1 VKKQNTK
8 ETFGKRFHVVT
19 GILGLAMGVLLV
31 RALDLHIFS
40 KAFLQDEGAAR
51 HLRTVTLSAHRGM
64 ITDRHGEALA
74 ISTPVDSVWVNPQEF
89 EVAKARWPQLAK
101 TLEVST
107 ASIASTVNN
116 RTDRE
121 FVYIKRRINPSL
133 ADEVKALDIPG
144 VYLQR
149 EYRRYYPAGEVTGHI
164 LGFTNVD
171 DNGQE
176 GLELEYNDWL
186 SGHNGSKRVI
196 KDRLGHIVE
205 DVERVK
211 APVPGKDLVLSI
223 DRRIQYLAYREL
235 KAAVQAQGA
244 KAGAAVVLDAR
255 TAEVLA
261 MVNQPSFNPNNRSDL
276 HGKYVRNRA
285 VTDVFEPGSTIK
297 PFTIAAALKSGRYK
311 PGSFVDTSPGF
322 YTLDGH
328 LVRDVRNYG
337 RIDLSTV
344 IQKSSNVGASR
355 IALTLPPGEFWE
367 NFALVGFGAPTG
379 SGFPGESRGMLHD
392 YGSWSSFEQAT
403 MAFGYGLSV
412 TPLQLAHA
420 YTVLANDGRLRPIS
434 FTKITREQ
442 ADEQAGDP
450 VFSLKTIKAVRAM
463 MEKVVSVEGTARRAR
478 IAGYS
483 VAGKTG
489 TVKKTA
495 ANGEGGYSD
504 DRYIAVFAGMVPAS
518 DPRLVMV
525 VMIDEPS
532 RGQYY
537 GGLVAAPV
545 FARVMSGAL
554 RLLDI
559 PPDDIDNV
567 VNTDDPEGHA

>member
-1 VKKQNTK
+1 MKAKLSRDH
-8 ETFGKRFHVVT
+8 FGTRFHVM
-19 GILGLAMGVLLV
+19 AGVLAVAMAALLI

-40 KAFLQDEGAAR
+40 QAFLQEEGDAR

-64 ITDRHGEALA
+64 ITDRHGEPLA

-89 EVAKARWPQLAK
+89 EPAKAQWPRLAK
-101 TLEVST
+101 TLELPIQDIRS
-107 ASIASTVNN
+107 ALHD
-116 RTDRE
+116 RGDRE
-121 FVYIKRRINPSL
+121 FVYIKRRINPGL
-133 ADEVKALDIPG
+133 GAEVKALNIPG

-164 LGFTNVD
+164 LGFTNID
-171 DNGQE
+171 DQGQE
-176 GLELEYNDWL
+176 GLELEFNKWL
-186 SGHNGSKRVI
+186 AGHNGSKRVI

-211 APVPGKDLVLSI
+211 APEPGKDLVLSI

-235 KAAVQAQGA
+235 KAAVRAQGA

-255 TAEVLA
+255 TDEVLA

-276 HGKYVRNRA
+276 HGSYVRNRA

-297 PFTIAAALKSGRYK
+297 PFTIAAALKSGRYR
-311 PGSFVDTSPGF
+311 PDSYVDTSPGF
-322 YTLDGH
+322 YTINGH

-337 RIDLSTV
+337 RINLGTV
-344 IQKSSNVGASR
+344 IEKSSNVGASR
-355 IALTLPPGEFWE
+355 IALTLQPGAFWE

-392 YGSWSSFEQAT
+392 YGSWTEFEQAT

-420 YTVLANDGRLRPIS
+420 YTVLAYDGRLRPVS
-434 FTKITREQ
+434 FTKITQ
-442 ADEQAGDP
+442 AEADARAGDP
-450 VFSLKTIKAVRAM
+450 VFSLNTVRAVRKM
-463 MEKVVSVEGTARRAR
+463 MEKVVSPAGTARRAR

-489 TVKKTA
+489 TVKKPTA
-495 ANGEGGYSD
+495 GGYSD
-504 DRYIAVFAGMVPAS
+504 DRYIGVFAGMVPAS

-559 PPDDIDNV
+559 PPDNIDNV
-567 VNTDDPEGHA
+567 VNSGKDGGHA

>member
-1 VKKQNTK
+1 VKTQKAV
-8 ETFGKRFHVVT
+8 ETYGKRLHVVA
-19 GILGLAMGVLLV
+19 GIMTVAMGLLLI

-40 KAFLQDEGAAR
+40 KDFLQDEGAAR
-51 HLRTVTLSAHRGM
+51 HLRTITLSAHRGM
-64 ITDRHGEALA
+64 ITDRHGESLA

-89 EVAKARWPQLAK
+89 EEAKSRWPDLTRVLDLSTDTIAK
-101 TLEVST
+101 TLS
-107 ASIASTVNN
+107 S
-116 RTDRE
+116 RTERE

-133 ADEVKALDIPG
+133 AAQVKALDIPG

-164 LGFTNVD
+164 LGFTNID
-171 DNGQE
+171 DKGQE
-176 GLELEYNDWL
+176 GLELAYDDWL

-205 DVERVK
+205 DVERLR
-211 APVPGKDLVLSI
+211 APEPGKDLVLSI

-244 KAGAAVVLDAR
+244 RAGAAVVLDAR

-261 MVNQPSFNPNNRSDL
+261 MVNQPAFNPNNRSDL
-276 HGKYVRNRA
+276 NGKYYRNRA

-311 PGSFVDTSPGF
+311 PGSIVDTSPGF
-322 YTLDGH
+322 YTLEGH
-328 LVRDVRNYG
+328 MVRDVRDYG

-420 YTVLANDGRLRPIS
+420 YTVLANDGRLRPVS

-450 VFSLKTIKAVRAM
+450 VFSLSTIKAVRKM
-463 MEKVVSVEGTARRAR
+463 MEGVVSVEGTARRAR
-478 IAGYS
+478 IAGYR

-495 ANGEGGYSD
+495 ADGAGGYSD

-518 DPRLVMV
+518 EPRLVMV

-567 VNTDDPEGHA
+567 VDADKSGGHA